1 MTAPF
6 IVHHRKGSDILTY
19 YCRYIKLMPERIMS
33 SCVQIT
39 VRTTVHIKDFLWR
52 NLAALY
58 VV

>member
-1 MTAPF
+1 
-6 IVHHRKGSDILTY
+6 
-19 YCRYIKLMPERIMS
+19 MPERIMS